1 MSSRVTVWPTCME
14 SCKAWPPFLPPY
26 SFMHTSCPQ
35 LIASPCPFHQSSS
48 HARYPPSMICLT
60 LSRRRSFHH
69 LPHLIQFIT
78 HSFLIQP
85 PSELIAP
92 ESPSPPFPPDTS
104 HPEPP
109 CHSIR
114 VYHTRNPFYAVI
126 FHPEVTP
133 RNPFCAA
140 ISHSGCLTP
149 QNPSPPLFPP
159 RCSVSGIPSAN
170 VPLSPDVSH
179 PKSYF
184 VNPFKFWCSK

>member
-1 MSSRVTVWPTCME
+1 MESALSSRVTVWPTCME

-114 VYHTRNPFYAVI
+114 VYHTWNPFRAVI

-133 RNPFCAA
+133 RNPFYAA
-140 ISHSGCLTP
+140 ISHPG
-149 QNPSPPLFPP
+149 
-159 RCSVSGIPSAN
+159 
-170 VPLSPDVSH
+170 VSH
-179 PKSYF
+179 PRILLRRYF
-184 VNPFKFWCSK
+184 HPNVPYPESHPPTFHFPRMSRIRNPIL